1 MSLMRSVAKNALF
14 KGSGELAVRLLS
26 FAFVV
31 YVARALHP
39 ADFGVL
45 NFAYSFPLLFI
56 VIVDFGFNPLLI
68 REANRRPEETSR
80 LFHNLLVLKLAL
92 AGLYLVAVGVGT
104 WGLAPGPA
112 FQPVTLLLAGFMLL
126 NSFTE
131 YVNAVFQARQQM
143 QLEAGIMAWQ
153 KLSLLGFGL
162 LALGLGGGLFGV
174 ALAYL
179 AAGLCGLAA
188 AVVVLVRTRFVA
200 GAWRLDLGLL
210 RTGLREALPLTLT
223 TLFIN
228 LYFRIDMTLLARMR
242 PESEVG
248 WYGAAHKCIEV
259 LMLIPAVLVASAF
272 PGLSQLQTSDPEH
285 LRRAA
290 RQLLRSLLFLGL
302 PLAAGGALL
311 GRPLMV
317 LCFGPEFAPAGAA
330 LGWLG
335 AALALIFWNYPLSY
349 LLIAAGRQRINALAS
364 GLAVVVGVAA
374 NLTLIPA
381 YGYLGSA
388 AAAVLTEA
396 FLLAAYAWAVR
407 RMFRL
412 QLGDA
417 VWRTAA
423 ATLVMAVLVWL
434 LRAWTP
440 VAVVLV
446 GAAAYAGALVLLR
459 AVTVEDLRLLT
470 RLFTRRA
477 DD

>member
-1 MSLMRSVAKNALF
+1 MRSIARNAVF
-14 KGSGELAVRLLS
+14 KGAGELAVRLLS

-31 YVARALHP
+31 YVARALRP

-56 VIVDFGFNPLLI
+56 VVVDFGFNPLLI
-68 REANRRPEETSR
+68 REASRRPEETSR
-80 LFHNLLVLKLAL
+80 LFHNFLVLKLAL
-92 AGLYLVAVGVGT
+92 AALYLAAVGVGT
-104 WGLAPGPA
+104 LALAPGPA
-112 FQPVTLLLAGFMLL
+112 FQPATLLLAGFMLL

-162 LALGLGGGLFGV
+162 VALALGGGLFGV

-179 AAGLCGLAA
+179 AAGLCGLTA
-188 AVVVLVRTRFVA
+188 AVVVLIRTGFVT
-200 GAWRLDLGLL
+200 GDWRLDAGVL
-210 RTGLREALPLTLT
+210 RAGLREALPLTLT

-242 PESEVG
+242 PAAEVG

-259 LMLIPAVLVASAF
+259 LMLVPAVLVASSF
-272 PGLSQLQTSDPEH
+272 PGLSRLHAEDPER
-285 LRRAA
+285 LRLAA
-290 RQLLRSLLFLGL
+290 RQLLRLLLLLGL
-302 PLAAGGALL
+302 PTAAGAILL

-317 LCFGPEFAPAGAA
+317 LCFGPEFAPAGAV

-349 LLIAAGRQRINALAS
+349 LLISAGRQRVNAIAS
-364 GLAVVVGVAA
+364 GLAVAVSVAA
-374 NLTLIPA
+374 NLLLIPA
-381 YGYLGSA
+381 HGPLGAA

-396 FLLAAYAWAVR
+396 FLLTAYLWALR

-417 VWRTAA
+417 VRRIAA
-423 ATLVMAVLVWL
+423 ATLAMSVPVWL
-434 LRAWTP
+434 LRAWP
-440 VAVVLV
+440 PLAVIVV

-459 AVTVEDLRLLT
+459 AVTAEDRRLLA
-470 RLFTRRA
+470 RLVTRRA
-477 DD
+477 NV